1 MNTINS
7 TEAFKQYQPLIESFT
22 WKATKRYR
30 YLEHDDIKQRA
41 YLIFC
46 EAIERYDENRKVKF
60 ITFLYHRLRTLN
72 DYCLYSTYKEVNPI
86 HKNQI
91 YPDGIKGK
99 LKDKNGKIIKGQMG
113 NWRRQ
118 AIQLYKTDFWIDS
131 YDYNRKD
138 IEDVTY
144 EQFEAA
150 MDRLE
155 ESLDLSEDAQ
165 DIIDYLIS
173 REWETPGINRV
184 PRLYSI
190 KKYYRYWKGWMPKR
204 TEQAWEEIKDWWKS
218 GNHFL
223 QEA

>member
-1 MNTINS
+1 MINS
-7 TEAFKQYQPLIESFT
+7 TEAFKQYQPLIEGFA

-30 YLEHDDIKQRA
+30 YLEHDDIRQQA

-46 EAIERYDENRKVKF
+46 ETIERYDENRKVKF

-72 DYCLYSTYKEVNPI
+72 DYCRYSNNRVMRVLFLYDIDLYQKS
-86 HKNQI
+86 
-91 YPDGIKGK
+91 
-99 LKDKNGKIIKGQMG
+99 DKI
-113 NWRRQ
+113 
-118 AIQLYKTDFWIDS
+118 
-131 YDYNRKD
+131 D
-138 IEDVTY
+138 IENY
-144 EQFEAA
+144 EIEDYIEDSSYELFEAA
-150 MDRLE
+150 MNRLE
-155 ESLDLSEDAQ
+155 ESLELSEDAQ

>member
-1 MNTINS
+1 MINS
-7 TEAFKQYQPLIESFT
+7 TEAFKQYQPLIEGFA

-30 YLEHDDIKQRA
+30 YLEHDDIRQQA

-46 EAIERYDENRKVKF
+46 ETIERYDENRKVKF

-72 DYCLYSTYKEVNPI
+72 DYCKFNRTVDS
-86 HKNQI
+86 QI
-91 YPDGIKGK
+91 
-99 LKDKNGKIIKGQMG
+99 Q
-113 NWRRQ
+113 
-118 AIQLYKTDFWIDS
+118 FFDS
-131 YDYNRKD
+131 DQEEEL
-138 IEDVTY
+138 IDVTF

-150 MDRLE
+150 MGRIE
-155 ESLDLSEDAQ
+155 ESLELSEDAQ

-190 KKYYRYWKGWMPKR
+190 KKYYRYWKGWMPQK
-204 TEQAWEEIKDWWKS
+204 TEQAFNEIKAWWQS

-223 QEA
+223 QED

>member
-1 MNTINS
+1 MINS

-30 YLEHDDIKQRA
+30 YLEHDDIKQQA

-46 EAIERYDENRKVKF
+46 EAIERYDPSRNAQF

-72 DYCLYSTYKEVNPI
+72 DYCKFNRTVDS
-86 HKNQI
+86 Q
-91 YPDGIKGK
+91 
-99 LKDKNGKIIKGQMG
+99 
-113 NWRRQ
+113 
-118 AIQLYKTDFWIDS
+118 IQLFDS
-131 YDYNRKD
+131 DQEENV
-138 IEDVTY
+138 IDVTF

-150 MDRLE
+150 MGRLE
-155 ESLDLSEDAQ
+155 ESLELSEDAQ